1 LSFNNLILN
10 FKISGLINI
19 YFQIVL
25 YESHLEG
32 SKTEK
37 LTSFQV
43 YSTGN
48 LGILNILVDKL
59 WVKDNRIY
67 FRVQEIISGGNKCLR
82 KEKLPNIYSIPEKDL
97 FSIRCRLYY

>member
-1 LSFNNLILN
+1 MDKFNG
-10 FKISGLINI
+10 KIRGLINNLFDI
-19 YFQIVL
+19 KL
-25 YESHLEG
+25 YESYLEG

-48 LGILNILVDKL
+48 LGILNILVDKI

-67 FRVQEIISGGNKCLR
+67 FRVQEIISSGNRNLR
-82 KEKLPNIYSIPEKDL
+82 KEKIPNVYSIPEKDL

>member
-1 LSFNNLILN
+1 MDK
-10 FKISGLINI
+10 FKGKIRGLINTLFEI
-19 YFQIVL
+19 KL
-25 YESHLEG
+25 YGSYLEG
-32 SKTEK
+32 LKTEK

-48 LGILNILVDKL
+48 PGILNILVDKI

-67 FRVQEIISGGNKCLR
+67 FRVQEIISSGTRNLR
-82 KEKLPNIYSIPEKDL
+82 KEKIPNTYSIPKKDL